1 MRNPTGLYPSL
12 KVDTAGTG
20 VVSNAGATLLVAT
33 MARVGL
39 DRALSAA
46 LGRWCRPTAIH
57 DPGKI
62 VGDLAIAVALGGDC
76 LADIATVRAEPAVF
90 GLVASDP
97 TVSRLIDTLARDADK
112 ALAAIAAARARAR
125 AGAWKLAGAHAPD
138 RGISGDHPV
147 IVDVDA
153 TLVTAHSDKEKAAP
167 TFKRGYGFHPLCAFV
182 DHGAEGTGEP
192 LSILLRPGNAGSNT
206 AADHISVA
214 RDALRQLPFTGK
226 GGRIGRKVLIRADSG
241 GGTHEFVDWLHARK
255 LGYSLGFTLPDD
267 AVQRIAQIPDQ
278 AWTPAYDDER
288 TPRDGAWV
296 AEATGVLD
304 LAGWP
309 PGMRVLVRKERP
321 HPGAQLRFTDADGN
335 RLTAFATNTG
345 RGQLADLELRHRRRA
360 RAEDRI
366 RAAKAT
372 GLSNLPLHGF
382 AHNQIW
388 VAIVALA
395 LELTAWMQ
403 MLTLTGHQARRWE
416 PKRLRLRLFTI
427 AGRIAHHARRI
438 HLRLAAHAPWAN
450 LALTAHQRLTT
461 LPAPT

>member
-1 MRNPTGLYPSL
+1 M

-76 LADIATVRAEPAVF
+76 LADIATLRAEPAVF

-167 TFKRGYGFHPLCAFV
+167 TFKRRGRDSNPRA
-182 DHGAEGTGEP
+182 A
-192 LSILLRPGNAGSNT
+192 SRRPAIFET
-206 AADHISVA
+206 APK
-214 RDALRQLPFTGK
+214 RPQC
-226 GGRIGRKVLIRADSG
+226 RI
-241 GGTHEFVDWLHARK
+241 T
-255 LGYSLGFTLPDD
+255 
-267 AVQRIAQIPDQ
+267 
-278 AWTPAYDDER
+278 
-288 TPRDGAWV
+288 
-296 AEATGVLD
+296 TGVCV
-304 LAGWP
+304 
-309 PGMRVLVRKERP
+309 PGES
-321 HPGAQLRFTDADGN
+321 
-335 RLTAFATNTG
+335 
-345 RGQLADLELRHRRRA
+345 RGE
-360 RAEDRI
+360 
-366 RAAKAT
+366 
-372 GLSNLPLHGF
+372 
-382 AHNQIW
+382 
-388 VAIVALA
+388 
-395 LELTAWMQ
+395 
-403 MLTLTGHQARRWE
+403 
-416 PKRLRLRLFTI
+416 
-427 AGRIAHHARRI
+427 
-438 HLRLAAHAPWAN
+438 
-450 LALTAHQRLTT
+450 
-461 LPAPT
+461 